1 MLPGVGFEP
10 TTYRL
15 QGGGA
20 NDGFRRVADAL
31 KIRWCGKAAEFAL
44 DHAGEGDR
52 RAFLEKAPISCA
64 PIGRPS
70 GLLPIGKVVA
80 GSPFRIAI
88 VAHTI

>member
-52 RAFLEKAPISCA
+52 RAILEKAADKLRADRQPLRA
-64 PIGRPS
+64 LADR
-70 GLLPIGKVVA
+70 
-80 GSPFRIAI
+80 
-88 VAHTI
+88 